1 MVSQL
6 LKYSQNFVSAEG
18 LAPVSAACLQR
29 DLAGTRWHEAESRE
43 TVWVAPTMRG
53 RGRAWFCDR

>member
-43 TVWVAPTMRG
+43 TVWWPPR
-53 RGRAWFCDR
+53 